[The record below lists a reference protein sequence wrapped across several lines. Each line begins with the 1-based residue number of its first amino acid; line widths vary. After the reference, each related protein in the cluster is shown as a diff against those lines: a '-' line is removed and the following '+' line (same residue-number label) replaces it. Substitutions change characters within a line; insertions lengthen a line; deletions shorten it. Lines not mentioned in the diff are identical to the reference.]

1 MSQIKRLQTIDAD
14 TLQSTAYE
22 PVSFVVDDLLPQGL
36 HLLAGAPKIGKSWLA
51 LWLCLCAAQGK
62 PLWTFATRPC
72 EVLYLCLEDSF
83 QRIQSRLF
91 DLTEDAPPTL
101 HFAVM
106 SQQLHNGLVEQIEQF
121 LKEHPQ
127 TRLIVIDTLQRI
139 RTAGNDANP
148 YASDYRDIGVLKALA
163 DKHRIAILL
172 VHHLRKMNDDD
183 PMNMISGTT
192 GLSGATDSNFVLRKS
207 KRRENTATLYCTG
220 RDIPYRELA
229 LEFDG
234 EDHVWKL
241 LSDDCEQTE
250 QPSERILFLLSELL
264 RQQPEISAPAKV
276 LLEKID
282 PAGAEGL
289 TPNSFSHRIRK
300 SVDAL
305 RRNGISVVSAVL
317 SDAKRNEIIEK
328 NPARMLDLP
337 TPQRTVQRIPTRGE
351 VKKLLDALAKE
362 PRHYRLFYLLSMYT
376 GCRRGEL
383 CALQWSD
390 FTGTQN
396 GLLLTVS
403 RSRSSVPGKGIVEGS
418 TKSGKSREVYL
429 SSDLRGILLTYK
441 RRKQMEADK
450 QRRRLSPYLF
460 TDEQGQL
467 IHPDTFTK
475 RLRKIYDAIGFP
487 REYHLH
493 TLRHYF
499 VTSLLHCGVD
509 KQTVADLV
517 GHADTGF
524 LERTYCHPQ
533 QAQKEQA
540 ADSMLTM
547 LRPDGGQ
554 IFNLAACSPKQRSA

>member
-1 MSQIKRLQTIDAD
+1 MLQFHVPRISVSGVVIVHQRLVPVTLRQIQRLPPQVIGDLPSLVMLAD
-14 TLQSTAYE
+14 GVGAGGEQAVDRVL
-22 PVSFVVDDLLPQGL
+22 FVLLLLVHHRAVLPAGIAIVLRGDDLLPQGL

-163 DKHRIAILL
+163 DKYRIAILL

-241 LSDDCEQTE
+241 LSDDCEQKE
-250 QPSERILFLLSELL
+250 QPNERILFLLSELL
-264 RQQPEISAPAKV
+264 RRQPEISAPAKV

-305 RRNGISVVSAVL
+305 RRNGI
-317 SDAKRNEIIEK
+317 
-328 NPARMLDLP
+328 
-337 TPQRTVQRIPTRGE
+337 
-351 VKKLLDALAKE
+351 
-362 PRHYRLFYLLSMYT
+362 
-376 GCRRGEL
+376 
-383 CALQWSD
+383 
-390 FTGTQN
+390 
-396 GLLLTVS
+396 TVS
-403 RSRSSVPGKGIVEGS
+403 FR
-418 TKSGKSREVYL
+418 KSNGDRL
-429 SSDLRGILLTYK
+429 ICLK
-441 RRKQMEADK
+441 RVD
-450 QRRRLSPYLF
+450 
-460 TDEQGQL
+460 
-467 IHPDTFTK
+467 
-475 RLRKIYDAIGFP
+475 
-487 REYHLH
+487 
-493 TLRHYF
+493 
-499 VTSLLHCGVD
+499 GVD
-509 KQTVADLV
+509 DPATENIVTTDP
-517 GHADTGF
+517 
-524 LERTYCHPQ
+524 E
-533 QAQKEQA
+533 
-540 ADSMLTM
+540 
-547 LRPDGGQ
+547 
-554 IFNLAACSPKQRSA
+554 NLPCFGV